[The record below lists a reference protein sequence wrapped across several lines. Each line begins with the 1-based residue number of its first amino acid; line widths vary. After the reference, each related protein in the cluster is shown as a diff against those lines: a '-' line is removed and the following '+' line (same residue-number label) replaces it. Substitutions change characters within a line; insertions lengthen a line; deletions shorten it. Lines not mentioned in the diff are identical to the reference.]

1 MRTHSPIPD
10 KSSIA
15 SVRAAGDAKDLD
27 WLKRMGVVVV
37 DEFGA
42 WRLTDLGKGAMERF
56 NRSSM
61 LPFPSTAVPD
71 S

>member
-1 MRTHSPIPD
+1 MRTNSPIPLRSGL
-10 KSSIA
+10 SSGRVA
-15 SVRAAGDAKDLD
+15 DDAQDLD

-56 NRSSM
+56 DRSSRM
-61 LPFPSTAVPD
+61 PFPVATVVD
-71 S
+71 G

>member
-1 MRTHSPIPD
+1 MRTNSPIPVR
-10 KSSIA
+10 SSSTQA
-15 SVRAAGDAKDLD
+15 VGDTHDLD

-42 WRLTDLGKGAMERF
+42 WRLSDLGKGAMERF
-56 NRSSM
+56 NRSSRM
-61 LPFPSTAVPD
+61 PFPSTAVAD